1 MEKKAN
7 VENSMQ
13 KKGLWILKSLLCAYL
28 VTGVLLL
35 ILTVLLYK
43 CGLEEKHVSAGI
55 LTVYILSTLA
65 GGFVAGKMARE
76 ICLGA
81 WNRCAV
87 FSASCIDFLWYL
99 PQHSGAVS
107 SAFDRVYSL
116 HRRWNDRRYDFVR
129 QQTYREN
136 DRKSF
141 VVTLFGKMH
150 PLYIL

>member
-35 ILTVLLYK
+35 ILTVLLH
-43 CGLEEKHVSAGI
+43 CSVLHQHDFDR
-55 LTVYILSTLA
+55 VY
-65 GGFVAGKMARE
+65 FVYTGRWFCSRENGKGQE

-129 QQTYREN
+129 
-136 DRKSF
+136 K
-141 VVTLFGKMH
+141 
-150 PLYIL
+150 

>member
-28 VTGVLLL
+28 VTGVLLRMW
-35 ILTVLLYK
+35 TGGK
-43 CGLEEKHVSAGI
+43 TCFSRDFDR
-55 LTVYILSTLA
+55 VY
-65 GGFVAGKMARE
+65 FVYTGRWFCSRENGKGQE

-129 QQTYREN
+129 
-136 DRKSF
+136 K
-141 VVTLFGKMH
+141 
-150 PLYIL
+150 

>member
-65 GGFVAGKMARE
+65 GGFVQGENGKGQE

-87 FSASCIDFLWYL
+87 FSASCIDFIWDL
-99 PQHSGAVS
+99 PQYSGAVS
-107 SAFDRVYSL
+107 SAFDRCGIRAGGGMIGGMIS
-116 HRRWNDRRYDFVR
+116 
-129 QQTYREN
+129 
-136 DRKSF
+136 
-141 VVTLFGKMH
+141 
-150 PLYIL
+150 